1 MNRAITFCAIALGIP
16 VATYLIANG
25 YTPTFSVL
33 SGIHANNGLECTM
46 DTKYKGDPVPGIPGL
61 KLYYGA
67 VVWRIPNSQA

>member
-1 MNRAITFCAIALGIP
+1 
-16 VATYLIANG
+16 
-25 YTPTFSVL
+25 
-33 SGIHANNGLECTM
+33 M